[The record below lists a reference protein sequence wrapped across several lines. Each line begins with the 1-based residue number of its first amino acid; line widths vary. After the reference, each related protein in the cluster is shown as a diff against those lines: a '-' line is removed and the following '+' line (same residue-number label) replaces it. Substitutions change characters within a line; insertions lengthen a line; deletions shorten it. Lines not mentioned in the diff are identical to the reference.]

1 MDAISTTVPSINLPK
16 PHPKTTLHHH
26 LKPPLLHN
34 FTTTTKP
41 SSLSTTKPTTTPTHK
56 HISLPQP
63 STPPPL
69 KTHRHPTTG
78 YAAALLDHA
87 ICTNS
92 LEAVHKDVKKV
103 LKWLKCNEMLKS
115 VMGDANVGESVKG
128 MVIKEVVEK
137 AKMRKQVV
145 ALVKMLVAKSKSGM
159 VIGVMEEFERIY
171 WELNNSTRR
180 QVLQI

>member
-26 LKPPLLHN
+26 LKPPILHH

-41 SSLSTTKPTTTPTHK
+41 SSLSSTKPTTHK
-56 HISLPQP
+56 HISHLPQP

-137 AKMRKQVV
+137 GKMRKQVV

-159 VIGVMEEFERIY
+159 VVGVMEEFERIY

-180 QVLQI
+180 PVSQI

>member
-1 MDAISTTVPSINLPK
+1 MFSESSSRSPSESEE
-16 PHPKTTLHHH
+16 KTRHKLRRFSASKERNKIRMMELGPTLET
-26 LKPPLLHN
+26 KVCMSN
-34 FTTTTKP
+34 FGTTT
-41 SSLSTTKPTTTPTHK
+41 SSTGLDPED
-56 HISLPQP
+56 IIIESL
-63 STPPPL
+63 
-69 KTHRHPTTG
+69 REG

-115 VMGDANVGESVKG
+115 VMGDVNVGESVKG
-128 MVIKEVVEK
+128 MVVKEVVEK
-137 AKMRKQVV
+137 VKMRKQVV

-171 WELNNSTRR
+171 WELNNCTRR